1 LGTASLVFAAKY
13 DKFVSVILQIQD
25 FLPFQR
31 FF

>member
-1 LGTASLVFAAKY
+1 MFAAKY

-25 FLPFQR
+25 FLTFQR